1 MHAMEELKGI
11 QVVYLRPDDKVLV
24 NFDTDIHDI
33 EGACE
38 IYKQIRE
45 FFPERPV
52 LGVFGTEILIIK
64 EEEDNE
70 DNIQK
75 YFTTL

>member
-1 MHAMEELKGI
+1 MEEIKGV

-24 NFDTDIHDI
+24 NFDTNIYTI
-33 EGACE
+33 EAASDV
-38 IYKQIRE
+38 YTQLRD
-45 FFPERPV
+45 FFSPYPV
-52 LGVFGTEILIIK
+52 LGVVGTEVMIIK

-75 YFTTL
+75 YFKTL

>member
-1 MHAMEELKGI
+1 MEEIKGV

-24 NFDTDIHDI
+24 NFDTDIHDVETASI
-33 EGACE
+33 L
-38 IYKQIRE
+38 YKELRD
-45 FFPERPV
+45 FFSPRPII
-52 LGVFGTEILIIK
+52 GVFGAKVMIIK